1 MEMKIAI
8 CYYSAHH
15 GNTRKVIQA
24 IAQANDVDLFD
35 ISIQPKA
42 SLDQYDIIGFA
53 SGIYGFEFHES
64 VIDYLRQYLPMGK
77 KVFFIYTYGG
87 LKGKGAKTIIKAAKA
102 KQAVILGEFSCRG
115 YNTFGPFK
123 WIGGTGRGR
132 PNNQDLEK
140 ASAFFENIKEK

>member
-53 SGIYGFEFHES
+53 SGIYGFEFH
-64 VIDYLRQYLPMGK
+64 
-77 KVFFIYTYGG
+77 
-87 LKGKGAKTIIKAAKA
+87 
-102 KQAVILGEFSCRG
+102 
-115 YNTFGPFK
+115 
-123 WIGGTGRGR
+123 
-132 PNNQDLEK
+132 
-140 ASAFFENIKEK
+140 